1 MAAKKAY
8 LFAELDIED
17 AEYFYREYMPRVPA
31 VLKEYGAIFLA
42 GSDQPL
48 VKEGDREVKRVVLLE
63 FESLQQ
69 AQEFYHSPSYQAVI
83 GHRFKSAHTHLY
95 IFEGS

>member
-1 MAAKKAY
+1 
-8 LFAELDIED
+8 
-17 AEYFYREYMPRVPA
+17 
-31 VLKEYGAIFLA
+31 
-42 GSDQPL
+42 
-48 VKEGDREVKRVVLLE
+48 VLLE

-83 GHRFKSAHTHLY
+83 GHRFKSARTHLY